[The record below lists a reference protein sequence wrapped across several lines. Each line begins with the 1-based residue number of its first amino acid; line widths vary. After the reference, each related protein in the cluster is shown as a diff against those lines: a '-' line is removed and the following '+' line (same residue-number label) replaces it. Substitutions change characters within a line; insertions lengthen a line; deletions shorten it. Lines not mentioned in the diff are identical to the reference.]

1 MVRFQEKGIIFRAVL
16 VFATV
21 IGLSLPVLAQSGMSP
36 EEWASLS
43 AAKLNTI
50 LDLTEEQSNQ
60 IHAIHRKTFYRAEQ
74 VKNTNGENKSK
85 AARLIRRIL
94 QDRENELHQGLRF
107 SFR

>member
-74 VKNTNGENKSK
+74 VQNTNGENKSK